1 MARVRSTAE
10 LRAIHAKNGG
20 ISSNSIKS
28 STGKKSSI
36 SNRQVTVL
44 GGLTKAEAISWEKA
58 AHSKIVSV
66 KSGTFEGKS
75 TVDLKF
81 KNGEDWFEFKK
92 FSDEDNFFDKNDFEK
107 ETPIGKFIS
116 VDHPSIDGYVRMIT
130 GRSLLKEKE
139 GSQ

>member
-1 MARVRSTAE
+1 MARSRSAAE

-20 ISSNSIKS
+20 ITSTDIK
-28 STGKKSSI
+28 KIKARKFPI
-36 SNRQVTVL
+36 KNHQVTVV

-58 AHSKIVSV
+58 AHSKITSV
-66 KSGTFEGKS
+66 KPGIFEGKA

-116 VDHPSIDGYVRMIT
+116 VDHPRIDGYVRMIT

-139 GSQ
+139 EK